1 MDWSQ
6 RVNHYRLVTAVG
18 QPRPEPGL
26 LTPGSR
32 PPPRTS
38 LVCSLPAP
46 GAVKSRVS
54 LRIPIG
60 SVDVGTACC
69 ARHQHALRTRVSAP
83 QVRAHCLLAC
93 LASSCSAISAT
104 AVQPSSA
111 AHCGI
116 GRRGIRVSTQ
126 IAFTRAHCLLDCCH
140 GPCLSCVVMLC
151 RQRHCRATLQCRP
164 LWDRAYR

>member
-1 MDWSQ
+1 MGHHRSSYS
-6 RVNHYRLVTAVG
+6 RNFERAVG
-18 QPRPEPGL
+18 RPRPEPGL

-32 PPPRTS
+32 SPPRTS

-46 GAVKSRVS
+46 GALNSRVF

-69 ARHQHALRTRVSAP
+69 ARHRHALRTRVSAP

-116 GRRGIRVSTQ
+116 GCRENRVQARRLRTPVHTACSIVV
-126 IAFTRAHCLLDCCH
+126 I
-140 GPCLSCVVMLC
+140 LSCVVMLC
-151 RQRHCRATLQCRP
+151 HQRHCRATLQCRP
-164 LWDRAYR
+164 LRDRA